1 MNRWIANARI
11 CLEMIKFEHTVFA
24 LPFALLGAFLAARGA
39 PPTRVLFWI
48 AVAMLGAR
56 SAAMAFNRWADR
68 SFDAENPRT
77 SGRAL
82 PRRLVSAGFVLGF
95 TVFFAAVFFLAAW
108 QLNWLTLA
116 LAPLALV
123 IVLAYSY
130 TKRFTAMSHFFLGL
144 ALAVAPVGGW
154 IAVRG
159 EVSLEPWLLALC
171 VLLWVSGFDLIYACQ
186 DVEFDRGRGLYSIP
200 ARFGVGATLGLS
212 IGLHAAMVALL
223 LILHHLLG
231 LGVLSLAGIAVVAA
245 LLIYEHALVRPDDLS
260 RVNAA
265 FFMVN
270 GIISVILLIF
280 IGADLM
286 WR

>member
-1 MNRWIANARI
+1 
-11 CLEMIKFEHTVFA
+11 MIKFEHTIFA
-24 LPFALLGAFLAARGA
+24 MPFALLGAFLAARGL
-39 PPTRVLFWI
+39 PSTRVLFWI

-82 PRRLVSAGFVLGF
+82 PRRLVSESFVLGF
-95 TVFFAAVFFLAAW
+95 TVFFAALFILAAW
-108 QLNWLTLA
+108 QLNGLTLA

-130 TKRFTAMSHFFLGL
+130 TKRFTSLSHFFLGL

-159 EVSLEPWLLALC
+159 EISLEPVLLAVC

-186 DVEFDRGRGLYSIP
+186 DVEFDRGHGLYSIP

-223 LILHHLLG
+223 LVVHQLLG
-231 LGVLSLAGIAVVAA
+231 LGVLSLAGITVVAA